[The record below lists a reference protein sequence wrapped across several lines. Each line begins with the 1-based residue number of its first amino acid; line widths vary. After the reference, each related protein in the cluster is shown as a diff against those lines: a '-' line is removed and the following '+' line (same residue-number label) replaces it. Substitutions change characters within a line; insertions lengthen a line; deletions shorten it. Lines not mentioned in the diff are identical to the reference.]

1 MIDSINNYWI
11 KFILFQRDFRDL
23 SEVQL
28 FNIKIYI
35 KQVITM

>member
-11 KFILFQRDFRDL
+11 KFILFQRDSRDL

-35 KQVITM
+35 KQVIAM